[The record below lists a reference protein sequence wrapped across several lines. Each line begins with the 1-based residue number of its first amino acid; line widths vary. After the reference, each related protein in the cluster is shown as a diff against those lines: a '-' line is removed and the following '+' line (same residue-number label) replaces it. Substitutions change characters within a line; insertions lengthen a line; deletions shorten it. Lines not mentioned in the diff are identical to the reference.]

1 MKRRTFIKNA
11 PAAALGT
18 GMLSTSATPQKQ
30 TDEREFYEL
39 RIYNLKSGG
48 KLNVY
53 KDYLGKAVIPALNAL
68 GINNIGVFTEMGR
81 TDPPKLYVLIPYASA
96 EQMVTASQKMA
107 EQSVYKE
114 NAKEY
119 LATSPDSPNYAR
131 IENSFMI
138 AFSGIPK
145 MEIPEQSERVFEF
158 RNYESFS
165 EEAGQRKIAMF
176 NEGELDIFYKTG
188 LNPVFF
194 GEVLVGQNLPSL
206 SYMLVFKDVEERDA
220 NWKKFVA
227 HPDWKKMS
235 GMSEY
240 ANTVSQVNRTFL
252 VPTEYS
258 QI

>member
-1 MKRRTFIKNA
+1 MERRTFIKNA

-18 GMLSTSATPQKQ
+18 SMLSSFSSPKGIVA
-30 TDEREFYEL
+30 DREFYEL
-39 RIYNLKSGG
+39 RIYHLRSGG

-53 KDYLGKAVIPALNAL
+53 NNYLGKAVIPALNEL
-68 GINNIGVFTEMGR
+68 GINNIGVFTEWGR
-81 TDPPKLYVLIPYASA
+81 TDPPKLYVLIPY
-96 EQMVTASQKMA
+96 TAPDQLYTTPQKMA
-107 EQSVYKE
+107 ELPVYKE
-114 NAKEY
+114 NAAEY
-119 LATSPDSPNYAR
+119 LNTSPNSPNYSR

-138 AFSGIPK
+138 AFSGIPTMK
-145 MEIPEQSERVFEF
+145 VPTQSERIFEF

-206 SYMLVFKDVEERDA
+206 SYMLVFRDVEERDA
-220 NWKKFVA
+220 NWEKFIA
-227 HPDWKKMS
+227 HPEWKSMS
-235 GMSEY
+235 QMPKY

-258 QI
+258 QV

>member
-18 GMLSTSATPQKQ
+18 GMLSAFASPNSSLA
-30 TDEREFYEL
+30 EREFYEL
-39 RIYNLKSGG
+39 RVYHLKSGG

-53 KDYLGKAVIPALNAL
+53 SNYLGKAVIPALNAL
-68 GINNIGVFTEMGR
+68 GIKNIGAFTEWGR
-81 TDPPKLYVLIPYASA
+81 TDPPKLYLLIPYSSA
-96 EQMVTASQKMA
+96 AQMVTAAQKMA

-114 NAKEY
+114 NAAEY
-119 LATSPDSPNYAR
+119 LATDSNNPNYAR
-131 IENSFMI
+131 IESSFMV
-138 AFSGIPK
+138 AFSGIPAMK
-145 MEIPEQSERVFEF
+145 VPAKSERIFEL

-176 NEGELDIFYKTG
+176 NKGELDIFYKTA
-188 LNPVFF
+188 LNPGFF
-194 GEVLVGQNLPSL
+194 GEVLIGQNLPCL
-206 SYMLVFKDVEERDA
+206 TYMLVFKDVAERDA
-220 NWKKFVA
+220 NWDKFIA

-235 GMSEY
+235 GMPEY

-258 QI
+258 QV